1 MTVENLVWVSLSV
14 VGVINAIAFVIGYH
28 RESGGAW
35 RFYPV
40 GRDLMLFIVALGL
53 MFGMVLLS
61 RTIGPLGVWPWVALL
76 TILNALLVQRNWIL
90 FAYGWHVA
98 PDLGTKEAQHAQDD
112 EHREPT
118 NQEAP

>member
-1 MTVENLVWVSLSV
+1 MIIENAAWVALSV
-14 VGVINAIAFVIGYH
+14 AGVVNSVVFVVGYH
-28 RESGGAW
+28 GKSGGTW

-61 RTIGPLGVWPWVALL
+61 RTAGPLGPWPWIAMLAF
-76 TILNALLVQRNWIL
+76 LNVLMIQRNWIL

-98 PDLGTKEAQHAQDD
+98 PDPGTQQTQHAQDD

-118 NQEAP
+118 PKEAP